1 MDNLAVVILA
11 AGKGVRMK
19 SELPKV
25 FHKIGGEP
33 MLSYVLKTVK
43 KLKPK
48 KILLV
53 VGYQRKLIMDYYRD
67 WPVEFVIQ
75 EEQLGT
81 GHAVTQAE
89 PFLTDFQGTVM
100 VLAGD
105 VPLIS
110 EPTLLQLIEFHLR
123 HKAAVTD
130 LTAELEDA
138 GNYGRVI
145 RKGNGEI
152 LRIVEKKDAST
163 EELKINE
170 INTGTFCFEKEALFS
185 ALREVK
191 AENAQKEYY
200 LTDTVEILK
209 GRGLPAF
216 AFRAENSSETMGVN
230 TPEELQNIAFALRK

>member
-25 FHKIGGEP
+25 FHKIGEEP

-43 KLKPK
+43 KLKPQ

-81 GHAVTQAE
+81 GHAVMQAE
-89 PFLTDFQGTVM
+89 PFLTDFQGTIM

-123 HKAAVTD
+123 NQAAVTD

-191 AENAQKEYY
+191 AENAQQEYY